1 MKLIF
6 IRHGDPDYE
15 HDSLTERGRQEA
27 ELLSLRW
34 QELKGDYYYVSPL
47 GRARETAAPFLKKAG
62 CEAVEMDWLREFE
75 GRCLRPDLGREW
87 ICWDWM
93 PDDMAKEPRFLSR
106 DEWLAPEVFAESNVP
121 EQYDYVISSFDK
133 LLEDHGYRR
142 NGTIYEAV
150 RPNHDTLVFFC
161 HFGVTAVMLSR
172 LMNVSPMVLW
182 HGMVAAPTSVTTVYT
197 EERREGIA
205 SFRMGC
211 FGETAHLRNAGL
223 EPSFSARF
231 CECFTDNTRHV

>member
-15 HDSLTERGRQEA
+15 HDCLTERGKKEA
-27 ELLSLRW
+27 ELLALRAE
-34 QELKGDYYYVSPL
+34 ELRGDYYFVSPL
-47 GRARETAAPFLKKAG
+47 GRARETAVPFLEKAG
-62 CEAVEMDWLREFE
+62 AEAVRMDWLREFE
-75 GRCLRPDLGREW
+75 GRCIRPDLDREH

-93 PDDMAKEPRFLSR
+93 PDDMAAEPAFLDR
-106 DEWLAPEVFAESNVP
+106 IHWTETGAFAGTNVKA
-121 EQYDYVISSFDK
+121 QYDWVISGFDA
-133 LLEDHGYRR
+133 LLEEHGYKRD
-142 NGTIYEAV
+142 GTIYRAV

-161 HFGVTAVMLSR
+161 HFGVTCVMLSR

-182 HGMVAAPTSVTTVYT
+182 HSTATAPTSVTTVFT

-205 SFRMGC
+205 SFRMNCLGD
-211 FGETAHLRNAGL
+211 TAHLRDAGL

-231 CECFTDNTRHV
+231 CECFTDDTRH